1 MKKKLK
7 RDPNDKI
14 IGGVCSGI
22 AKYFEIDSVLV
33 RLGLV
38 LSTLMWGIGPIIYLL
53 MWIIIPLEEEN

>member
-1 MKKKLK
+1 MAKKLK
-7 RDPNDKI
+7 RNPNDKI